1 MMKLEILR
9 YINEATQPF
18 ETKFMKAEI
27 NEAGILRELGS
38 QIAELSVWALLK
50 QIETGEQFTEVISF
64 YLSYIGGAQALLKR
78 TIIQKETPYLELEKR
93 IALSDPKVAL
103 GEFEEYRPAL
113 KRYTE
118 ALEKLYPRVKEFE
131 ALYAKACEG
140 KSCFKIQKG
149 V

>member
-78 TIIQKETPYLELEKR
+78 AIIQKETPYLELEKR

-140 KSCFKIQKG
+140 KSSFKIQKG
-149 V
+149 A

>member
-1 MMKLEILR
+1 LGKKV
-9 YINEATQPF
+9 Y
-18 ETKFMKAEI
+18 
-27 NEAGILRELGS
+27 EAGILRELGS

-50 QIETGEQFTEVISF
+50 QIETGEQFTEIISF
-64 YLSYIGGAQALLKR
+64 YLSYIGEAQALLKR

-93 IALSDPKVAL
+93 IALSDPKLAL

-131 ALYAKACEG
+131 ALYARAMTHSNTNVNVLKCSLLQEAKECIH
-140 KSCFKIQKG
+140 KIKQIN